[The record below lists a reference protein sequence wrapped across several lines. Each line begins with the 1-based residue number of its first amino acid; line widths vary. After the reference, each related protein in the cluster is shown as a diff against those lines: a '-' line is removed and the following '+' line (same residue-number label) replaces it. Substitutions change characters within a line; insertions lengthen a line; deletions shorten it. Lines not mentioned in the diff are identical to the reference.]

1 MNNSD
6 VELLDENET
15 QDVCW
20 TAAQKAAVA
29 EAAKAAGLNPEI
41 LLGVGPPGRSKSGP
55 AASPKQRYDGD
66 LNPTEVEALTPFLV
80 GQMKTRGKVS
90 AADCLNSLIWVKRKN
105 CFWTRTP
112 EDRYGNREHRRKLIE
127 RWAREGRFDK
137 LAQWVQAANLSDGR
151 KKELLAICQA
161 QSSRGR
167 RLRALLSTP
176 RG

>member
-1 MNNSD
+1 MSEPEYKGFDWNAID
-6 VELLDENET
+6 REGL
-15 QDVCW
+15 
-20 TAAQKAAVA
+20 
-29 EAAKAAGLNPEI
+29 AKAALLAGLKPEI
-41 LLGVGPPGRSKSGP
+41 LLPSITSAPIPPVAKP
-55 AASPKQRYDGD
+55 VYDGD
-66 LNPTEVEALTPFLV
+66 LNPDEVDALNPFLV
-80 GQMKTRGKVS
+80 KEMKTRGKVS
-90 AADCLNSLIWVKRKN
+90 AVDCLNSLIWVKRKN

-167 RLRALLSTP
+167 RLRARLSTP